1 MTCEV
6 NTGAQHRARRI
17 GLLAGAVCIAIAWS
31 ASADPVLHAVKPD
44 EIAWQEIR
52 RSPPLFRAMIHGEQG
67 NAGAFTFRVRAAA
80 GHRLLPHTHPDERV
94 ITVLEGIYWSAVGD
108 TWDEAKLVAF
118 PAGSFYVVPAGVP
131 HYSAVL
137 EGETTFQESG
147 TGPSRNDMIP
157 QPAK

>member
-6 NTGAQHRARRI
+6 NRGALHRRRCI
-17 GLLAGAVCIAIAWS
+17 RLFAGAVCIAVAWS
-31 ASADPVLHAVKPD
+31 ASADPVFHAVKPD
-44 EIAWQEIR
+44 EIAWKEIR
-52 RSPPLFRAMIHGEQG
+52 RSPRLFRAMIHGDQES
-67 NAGAFTFRVRAAA
+67 AGAFTFRVRAAA

-108 TWDEAKLVAF
+108 TWEESKLVAF

-157 QPAK
+157 QPSK

>member
-1 MTCEV
+1 
-6 NTGAQHRARRI
+6 
-17 GLLAGAVCIAIAWS
+17 
-31 ASADPVLHAVKPD
+31 
-44 EIAWQEIR
+44 
-52 RSPPLFRAMIHGEQG
+52 MIHGEQEKP
-67 NAGAFTFRVRAAA
+67 GAFTFRVRAAA
-80 GHRLLPHTHPDERV
+80 GHRLLPPTHPDERV
-94 ITVLEGIYWSAVGD
+94 ITVLNGVYWSALGD

-131 HYSAVL
+131 HFSAVL